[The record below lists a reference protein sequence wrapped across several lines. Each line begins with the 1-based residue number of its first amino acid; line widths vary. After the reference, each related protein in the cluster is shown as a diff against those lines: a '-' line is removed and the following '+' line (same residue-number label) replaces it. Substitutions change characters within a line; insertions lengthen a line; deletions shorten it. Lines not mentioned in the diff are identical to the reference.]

1 MGSQGRTDVSI
12 VNKKTLSKVFLTA
25 ATVVAACALSANV
38 SANAG
43 VLPDIDPEIAAS
55 VWEEETQTCASVS
68 LNGKDLVTYKGVV
81 NGRTAEQRAEE
92 LAAKLKD
99 VVGDNKLDPTKLLP
113 GKDGDL
119 SSIKIDGNTI
129 LKFDALS
136 SDNKNALEQS
146 FKMVNSMRSA
156 LGALPIPASFLKLTD
171 GSGKD
176 LIATKGGKGTF
187 SGHAS
192 WYGPHFHGKMTSD
205 GSRYDQ
211 DGMTA
216 AHKTLPFGTKLL
228 VTNRSTGKSC
238 VVQVNDRGPFVGDR
252 VIDLSRGA
260 ARQLN
265 MVSSGVA
272 LVDCLVLGKD

>member
-1 MGSQGRTDVSI
+1 
-12 VNKKTLSKVFLTA
+12 VNKKTLNNVFLTA
-25 ATVVAACALSANV
+25 ATVVSACALSGNAG
-38 SANAG
+38 AKAG
-43 VLPDIDPEIAAS
+43 VLPDIDPEIAS
-55 VWEEETQTCASVS
+55 TVWEEETQTCASVS
-68 LNGKDLVTYKGVV
+68 LNGKDLVTYNGVV
-81 NGRTAEQRAEE
+81 SGRTAEQRAEE

-99 VVGDNKLDPTKLLP
+99 VVGDNKLDPSKLLP

-119 SSIKIDGNTI
+119 ASIKVDGNTI

-156 LGALPIPASFLKLTD
+156 LGALPIPASFLKIND

-176 LIATKGGKGTF
+176 LIAAKGKGTF

-265 MVSSGVA
+265 MVSTGVA

>member
-1 MGSQGRTDVSI
+1 MII
-12 VNKKTLSKVFLTA
+12 VNKKTLSKLFLTA
-25 ATVVAACALSANV
+25 ATLVAACALSANV
-38 SANAG
+38 SAKAG
-43 VLPDIDPEIAAS
+43 VLPDIDPEIAAT

-68 LNGKDLVTYKGVV
+68 LNGKDVVTYKGVV

-99 VVGDNKLDPTKLLP
+99 VVSDSKLDATKLLP
-113 GKDGDL
+113 GKDGEL
-119 SSIKIDGNTI
+119 ASIKIDGNTI

-146 FKMVNSMRSA
+146 YKVVNSLRYA
-156 LGALPIPASFLKLTD
+156 LGALPIPASFLRLTD

-176 LIATKGGKGTF
+176 LIAAKGKGAF

-260 ARQLN
+260 AKQLN
-265 MVSSGVA
+265 MMSSGVA

>member
-1 MGSQGRTDVSI
+1 
-12 VNKKTLSKVFLTA
+12 VNNKTLSKVFLTA
-25 ATVVAACALSANV
+25 ATLVAACAVSTNV
-38 SANAG
+38 SAHAG
-43 VLPDIDPEIAAS
+43 VLPDIDPEIAAT

-68 LNGKDLVTYKGVV
+68 LNGKDLVTYKGVA

-99 VVGDNKLDPTKLLP
+99 VVGDNKLDATKLLP

-119 SSIKIDGNTI
+119 ASIKIDGNTI
-129 LKFDALS
+129 LKFDSLS

-146 FKMVNSMRSA
+146 FKMVNSLRSA
-156 LGALPIPASFLKLTD
+156 MGALPIPASFLKLTD

-176 LIATKGGKGTF
+176 LIAAKGKGTF

-205 GSRYDQ
+205 GSRFDQ

-238 VVQVNDRGPFVGDR
+238 VVEVNDRGPFVGDR

-260 ARQLN
+260 AKQLN
-265 MVSSGVA
+265 MMSSGVA